1 MPSRATLAERRKIG
15 AYYTPQ
21 SVTDALAEWAIRSA
35 DDLVLEPG
43 FGGCGFL
50 ESSANQL
57 KALGAPEPSTRLHG
71 CDIDEHAF
79 RILHSRLGL
88 TQLRGH
94 FVLGDFM
101 ALERKAFANKW
112 FDVALG
118 NPPYIRHHHIVGE
131 QKALVRALR
140 DRALPSLNLQA
151 SLWAYFV
158 LHACSFL
165 KVGGRMA
172 WLLPS
177 SFMHAYY
184 ATTLRA
190 FLSSRF
196 AEVRVIVLGE
206 RLFESEGTAESS
218 VVVVAEGWRET
229 ATTTSGQLRAFRAQ
243 SVAELRS
250 MLSGI
255 QAPPS
260 ASVSSDVFEELAV
273 KARPLG
279 DFCKLSIG
287 VVTGDADFFLFDRAK
302 AKLHSIAGT
311 QLTPIVSKAKLIPGL
326 SVTRGDLR
334 RSYLE
339 GSPSMILDTRRR
351 RSLATDA
358 YLATMTKKRIK
369 GNLTFNKREIWH
381 RPLDGVETHAFF
393 TSMSH
398 YGPRLVLNAA
408 DGATCTNTLYRAVFK
423 KAVNRTERKVLSISL
438 ISSFGQLSSE
448 RHGRSYGAGMLK
460 HEPSEAHRIRLLV
473 PSARAQ
479 DVRAAFKRI
488 DALLRAG
495 ADKEARLEAD
505 RFMVSTRALTERQ
518 CRAVRAA
525 LDRARALRWQH
536 RVGK

>member
-1 MPSRATLAERRKIG
+1 VPARATLAERRKIG
-15 AYYTPQ
+15 AYYTPAT
-21 SVTDALAEWAIRSA
+21 VTDALAEWAIRSA
-35 DDLVLEPG
+35 ADLVLEPG

-50 ESSANQL
+50 ESSANRL
-57 KALGAPEPSTRLHG
+57 KALGASEPSTRLHG
-71 CDIDEHAF
+71 CDIDDHAF
-79 RILHSRLGL
+79 RVLHSRLGL

-101 ALERKAFANKW
+101 ALDRKAFANKL

-158 LHACSFL
+158 LHACNFL
-165 KVGGRMA
+165 KVGGRVA

-190 FLSSRF
+190 FLNSRF
-196 AEVRVIVLGE
+196 AEVRIIVVDE
-206 RLFESEGTAESS
+206 RLFESEGAAESS
-218 VVVVAEGWRET
+218 VVVVAEGWGET
-229 ATTTSGQLRAFRAQ
+229 AAVGSALQTFRAQ

-250 MLSGI
+250 LLSGT
-255 QAPPS
+255 QETPA
-260 ASVSSDVFEELAV
+260 ASVPSDVFDQLAV
-273 KARPLG
+273 NARPLG

-287 VVTGDADFFLFDRAK
+287 IVTGDADFFLFDRQK
-302 AKLHSIAGT
+302 AKLHSIAET
-311 QLTPIVSKAKLIPGL
+311 QLTPIVSKARLIPGL
-326 SVTRGDLR
+326 SVTTGDLR
-334 RSYLE
+334 RSYSK
-339 GSPSMILDTRRR
+339 GAPSMILDTRRR
-351 RSLATDA
+351 RSHATDT

-369 GNLTFNKREIWH
+369 ANLTFNKREIWH
-381 RPLDGVETHAFF
+381 RPLDGTETHAFF

-398 YGPRLVLNAA
+398 FGPRLVLNAT
-408 DGATCTNTLYRAVFK
+408 DGATCTNTLYRATFK
-423 KAVNRTERKVLSISL
+423 KAVNATERRVLSISL

-473 PSARAQ
+473 PSATVPA
-479 DVRAAFKRI
+479 VTVAFKRI

-495 ADKEARLEAD
+495 AEKKARLEAD
-505 RFMVSTRALTERQ
+505 RFMVSTGALTERQ
-518 CRAVRAA
+518 CRAVRLA